1 MGCELEQVRHVD
13 PIERAIRNAL
23 SKGDAGDAAYRQRVY
38 ASARAALE
46 KSATGPNAPAAEV
59 GAARLSSLAAAIG
72 VIEEEFA
79 PAVGRFAEL
88 SEPVISIPED
98 PVRSAPSVEHAPQDL
113 AEYPVNPPQADTSTQ
128 PERLAAQEARRP
140 RRRAYARFFV
150 WATILA
156 FLGMGAWWVA
166 TSGILMSALERDTS
180 VPNPPAKLGEDEFE
194 PKNGEAGAPAA
205 DAVVDWVDIFTPD
218 NPAAASAPSGA
229 SAEVA
234 GAGDG
239 KALRISS
246 GKEGAAVLFDV
257 GEGVLEQMAGKKAVF
272 DIVAR
277 SVDGNPVQI
286 AVTCNFGELGD
297 CGRRRYDITR
307 DKADYLFEVL
317 LPAVKPGAAGS
328 IAIIA
333 DIEGAGRPVDIHAV
347 RVSAAPEQ

>member
-1 MGCELEQVRHVD
+1 M
-13 PIERAIRNAL
+13 
-23 SKGDAGDAAYRQRVY
+23 RQR
-38 ASARAALE
+38 SA
-46 KSATGPNAPAAEV
+46 
-59 GAARLSSLAAAIG
+59 
-72 VIEEEFA
+72 
-79 PAVGRFAEL
+79 RFAEL
-88 SEPVISIPED
+88 SEPVISIPKTQCVLLL
-98 PVRSAPSVEHAPQDL
+98 PLNMLRRTLQI
-113 AEYPVNPPQADTSTQ
+113 YPVNPPQADTSIQ

-166 TSGILMSALERDTS
+166 TSEILMSALERDTS

-257 GEGVLEQMAGKKAVF
+257 GEGVLEQMAGEK
-272 DIVAR
+272 
-277 SVDGNPVQI
+277 G
-286 AVTCNFGELGD
+286 GL
-297 CGRRRYDITR
+297 
-307 DKADYLFEVL
+307 
-317 LPAVKPGAAGS
+317 
-328 IAIIA
+328 
-333 DIEGAGRPVDIHAV
+333 
-347 RVSAAPEQ
+347 